1 MDFHLGHFAHAGCW
15 KRGPLKAT
23 GYNGGKSSASFQN
36 GFAESY
42 LFCCCWL
49 GLFYCNI
56 IKLKLCFCYLRKK
69 EELRSLLEAAD
80 GQTCSPV
87 MYEKSPQRESRLL
100 LELVGFGQHFSH
112 PPVAFIFCKR
122 NELWYSCYV
131 AFMGPLNLCFL
142 WPSFLAFSA
151 QLHLP
156 MHIEFVSL
164 SSCWHLGP
172 SPHRKMASD
181 PREIKSFEAGFW
193 VKLWRR
199 LSHTETPC
207 SHGNDLPSHCCL
219 KCSYWAMPAL
229 FEFSMANFMVRIP
242 WWRLPANMVRPFP
255 GR

>member
-1 MDFHLGHFAHAGCW
+1 MLIFSTHIRKQVIFGKDGFSSRTLCTRW
-15 KRGPLKAT
+15 VLKKGPLKAT

-80 GQTCSPV
+80 EQTCSPV

-122 NELWYSCYV
+122 NEL
-131 AFMGPLNLCFL
+131 
-142 WPSFLAFSA
+142 
-151 QLHLP
+151 
-156 MHIEFVSL
+156 
-164 SSCWHLGP
+164 
-172 SPHRKMASD
+172 
-181 PREIKSFEAGFW
+181 
-193 VKLWRR
+193 
-199 LSHTETPC
+199 
-207 SHGNDLPSHCCL
+207 
-219 KCSYWAMPAL
+219 
-229 FEFSMANFMVRIP
+229 
-242 WWRLPANMVRPFP
+242 
-255 GR
+255 